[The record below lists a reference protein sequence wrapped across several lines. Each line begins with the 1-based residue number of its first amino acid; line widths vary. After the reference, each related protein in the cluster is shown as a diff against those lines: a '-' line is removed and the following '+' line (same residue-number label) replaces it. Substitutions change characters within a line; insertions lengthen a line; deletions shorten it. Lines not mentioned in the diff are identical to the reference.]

1 MSYFL
6 GILPV
11 NGVNFWQLGAPAQH
25 WGATWFNALQW
36 VCSSYSISQNR
47 SLTLWFLRCQQTS
60 YLNLEMCL
68 NSTVTV
74 SFRTH
79 GTSNSCAVNWSKY
92 SSALQDIYSAGC
104 SHFIWQLIPGLPCM
118 LIQHFTLHIF
128 RWTLQLFSHT
138 FNSDTRHFSYVSL
151 LLPWLQPMESLTLCI
166 FTTEDRTHLASI
178 DYHRL

>member
-79 GTSNSCAVNWSKY
+79 GTSNSCAINWSKS

-104 SHFIWQLIPGLPCM
+104 IHFIWQLIPGLPCM
-118 LIQHFTLHIF
+118 LIQHFTLHSMNSSAVQPHI
-128 RWTLQLFSHT
+128 QLGHKT
-138 FNSDTRHFSYVSL
+138 FFIR
-151 LLPWLQPMESLTLCI
+151 
-166 FTTEDRTHLASI
+166 FTTITLTSTNGITNTLHIHYWRPHSPCINWLS
-178 DYHRL
+178 